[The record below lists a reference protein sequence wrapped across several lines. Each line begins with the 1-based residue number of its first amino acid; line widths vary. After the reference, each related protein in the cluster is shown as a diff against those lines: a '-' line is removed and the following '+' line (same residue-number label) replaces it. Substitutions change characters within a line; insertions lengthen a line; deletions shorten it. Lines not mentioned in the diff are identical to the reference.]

1 MAFGDG
7 IIDSFYKGFQVG
19 QLQKQNRL
27 ADEDR
32 LRKNKMRELF
42 QSGFVPGRT
51 DNLPFVSPEEAE
63 FGVPQIPGL
72 VAEQREVPPSYNPQ
86 NVIAALYKEGFG
98 PEAFELESKTSQ
110 NDIAKM
116 LAGAKLRE
124 STIPKAPTSRSFLS
138 GKETVTQEFDQ
149 STGQWNE
156 VGRGVKAP
164 LVQVDTG
171 SKEADKEF
179 IKETRENFGRLR
191 DAPTALKNIEEAK
204 LLIPKAGA
212 FMGTGGGTLLDSA
225 KFLNNRL
232 GFQIQTDGVK
242 SAEELRSRVFFQ
254 ILENL
259 KKMDASPS
267 QKQQEV
273 MMQALGNLDTD
284 PNALGSILD
293 AFGDAVRDK
302 VATHNTIVTDAEK
315 RGTKFPHRVTVDIP
329 EKSGNPDTS
338 GAQKQKLQP
347 GKTIEDGYI
356 YLGGDPSKPESWKT
370 LR

>member
-27 ADEDR
+27 ADEER

-42 QSGFVPGRT
+42 EAGYVPGTPGTTR
-51 DNLPFVSPEEAE
+51 VVGYGGEEYEPVDPVQA
-63 FGVPQIPGL
+63 Q
-72 VAEQREVPPSYNPQ
+72 APSYNPQ
-86 NVIAALYKEGFG
+86 NAIAALYKGGFG
-98 PEAFELESKTSQ
+98 PEAFEMESKVSQ
-110 NDIAKM
+110 NEIAKI

-124 STIPKAPTSRSFLS
+124 SMNPKAPTSRSFLS
-138 GKETVTQEFDQ
+138 GKETVTQEFDTA
-149 STGQWNE
+149 TGQWKE

-171 SKEADKEF
+171 TKEADKEF
-179 IKETRENFGRLR
+179 IKETRENFSRLR

-204 LLIPKAGA
+204 LLIPKAGV
-212 FMGTGGGTLLDSA
+212 FMGTGGGTLLESA

-232 GFQIQTDGVK
+232 GLQIQTEGVK

-284 PNALGSILD
+284 PNALASILD

-302 VATHNTIVTDAEK
+302 VSTHNAIVTDAEK

-329 EKSGNPDTS
+329 AKAGK
-338 GAQKQKLQP
+338 GAIGTPPPKQKLGDIVDGP
-347 GKTIEDGYI
+347 DGKKYRIIRLNKDGDHEI
-356 YLGGDPSKPESWKT
+356 APVQ
-370 LR
+370 